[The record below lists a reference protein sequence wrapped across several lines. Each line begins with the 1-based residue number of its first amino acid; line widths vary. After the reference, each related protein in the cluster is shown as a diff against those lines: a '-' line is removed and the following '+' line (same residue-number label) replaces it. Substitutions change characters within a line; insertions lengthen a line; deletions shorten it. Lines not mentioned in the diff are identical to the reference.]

1 MGKKILLMYITN
13 NSGHHRASLAIESA
27 LKNLN
32 TGAEVLTINAVNYT
46 NPVLEKVIN
55 KTYMG
60 IIKTRPEVWDYL
72 YDNPSVLRS
81 TQKMRDFIHR
91 YNSRKL
97 RELLYEYKPDTVV
110 CTQAFPCGM
119 VADFKRTHNYE
130 CRLFGVLTDYAP
142 HSYWIYDSVDGYI
155 VPSED
160 TGKRLV
166 GNGIRADRIH
176 VFGIPIDSKF
186 TGSPNRADVFKKH
199 NLDPK
204 LPTLLLM
211 GGGQGL
217 GPLKNLVAGLE
228 NLDIPFQTVV
238 VTGTNAK
245 LYTYFQQ
252 SERQRKKKTI
262 YFSYADNIDELME
275 ISSLILTKPGGIT
288 TAEALSKGLPILIVN
303 PLPGQESMNTRY
315 LLMENVALRARDWR
329 EAVVLV
335 EALLAHPTKLAQ
347 MSEHARRCAKPDS
360 ARRAAEL
367 ITSEQA

>member
-1 MGKKILLMYITN
+1 MRKKILLMYITK
-13 NSGHHRASLAIESA
+13 NSGHHRASLAIEGA
-27 LKNLN
+27 LRNLN
-32 TGAEVLTINAVNYT
+32 TGAEILNINAFNYT

-72 YDNPSVLRS
+72 YDNPNVLRS

-97 RELLYEYKPDTVV
+97 SELLYDFKPEVVV

-119 VADFKRTHNYE
+119 VADFKRTHRYE
-130 CRLFGVLTDYAP
+130 CCLFGVLTDYAP
-142 HSYWIYDSVDGYI
+142 HSYWIYDSVDGYM

-160 TGKRLV
+160 TGRRLV
-166 GNGIRADRIH
+166 GNGIRADRVH
-176 VFGIPIDSKF
+176 VFGIPIDPKF
-186 TGSPNRADVFKKH
+186 TELSNRASIFQKH
-199 NLDPK
+199 KLDPA
-204 LPTLLLM
+204 LPILLLM

-217 GPLKNLVAGLE
+217 GPLKNLVSGLE
-228 NLDIPFQTVV
+228 NLDIAFQMVV
-238 VTGTNAK
+238 VAGTNTR
-245 LYTYFQQ
+245 LYSYFQQ
-252 SERQRKKKTI
+252 TERQRRKKTI

-288 TAEALSKGLPILIVN
+288 TAEALSKGLPVLIVN

-329 EAVVLV
+329 EAIVLV

-347 MSEHARRCAKPDS
+347 MSEQARRCAKPDS
-360 ARRAAEL
+360 AIRAAEL
-367 ITSEQA
+367 ILSEQA